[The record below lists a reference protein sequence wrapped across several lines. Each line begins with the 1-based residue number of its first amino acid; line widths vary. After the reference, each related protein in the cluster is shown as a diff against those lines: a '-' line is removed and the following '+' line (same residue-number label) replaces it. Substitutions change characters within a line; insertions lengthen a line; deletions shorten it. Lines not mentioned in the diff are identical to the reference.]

1 MKLKPLSHE
10 QEVVYSALLNELPRG
25 YSVLRTEDNYFQL
38 SNRMGQMIIIAD
50 DPTDVLIKMREELQE
65 RIRMFLP
72 DDYVMTVNALGCF
85 ITDAAGVVKLA
96 GDANYCLTQL
106 KTGALK

>member
-25 YSVLRTEDNYFQL
+25 YSVLRTEDNHFQL
-38 SNRMGQMIIIAD
+38 SDRVGNVIISSAD
-50 DPTDVLIKMREELQE
+50 PVDVLMEMREELHG
-65 RIRMFLP
+65 RIRKFLP
-72 DDYVMTVNALGCF
+72 EGMELTVNALGCF

-96 GDANYCLTQL
+96 GDANHCLTQL